1 MPTLE
6 SNLRKGCLL
15 LDMIR
20 RKFSGYGVYK
30 NSRQAKELI
39 RLLGSSPD
47 LVSISL
53 NSRKAFYLG

>member
-1 MPTLE
+1 
-6 SNLRKGCLL
+6 LL